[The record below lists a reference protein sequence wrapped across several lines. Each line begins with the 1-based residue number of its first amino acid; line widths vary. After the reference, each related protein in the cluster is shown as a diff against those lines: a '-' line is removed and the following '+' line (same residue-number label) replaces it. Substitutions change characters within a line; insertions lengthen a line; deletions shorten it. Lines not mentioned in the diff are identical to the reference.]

1 MKLTKLLNEQKELRA
16 LGKAIAERAETA
28 KRGLTSDEEKN
39 LADIE
44 SRLKTL
50 DSEIDIELRSPAFV
64 PQIPTVNPD
73 TEDRGGKPQLI
84 TLRQALDAMGGNM
97 EYRAAIEKRAMAS
110 SVGGIPKFI
119 EEILDAIAEANP
131 MRDLAEVY
139 TFSGD
144 ASIPVPGAASA
155 AWGAEGATISPADV
169 SVTNVA
175 LSVFNLQGGITIN
188 DALMED
194 DFFNIRKM
202 IAQAAGAKLG
212 EMEGTAMLD
221 TGAGASQP
229 QGLFN
234 RAKTYTTATTATLA
248 IADILGFFGSV
259 ETKWRRRGN
268 IKAILAPDV
277 LAQILGLK
285 DNTGRIEID
294 QKAQTIQGTPYVLT
308 SLAPAWAVTADYK
321 IMALGDFKRG
331 YAIGQ
336 RTSDMGAI
344 KTKTVPSA
352 TAFASNV
359 LFNERIDGRIVD
371 AAAYKVLAIK

>member
-1 MKLTKLLNEQKELRA
+1 MKLTKLIQEQKELRA
-16 LGKAIAERAETA
+16 LAAAIASRAEEA
-28 KRGLTSDEEKN
+28 KRGLNAEEEKRMSD
-39 LADIE
+39 LTSQISA
-44 SRLKTL
+44 L
-50 DSEIDIELRSPAFV
+50 DAQIDAEIRSTPVNV
-64 PQIPTVNPD
+64 PNIPSQPEARD
-73 TEDRGGKPQLI
+73 GGRPQLI
-84 TLRQALDAMGGNM
+84 TLRQALGAMAGNM
-97 EYRAAIEKRAMAS
+97 ELRGMIEKRAMAS

-119 EEILDAIAEANP
+119 EEILDAVAEANP

-139 TFSGD
+139 TFPGD
-144 ASIPVPGAASA
+144 ASIPVPGLPTAAF
-155 AWGAEGATISPADV
+155 GAEGATITPADA

-194 DFFNIRKM
+194 DFFNIKKM
-202 IAQAAGAKLG
+202 IAQGAGAKIG
-212 EMEGTAMLD
+212 EVEGTSMLD

-234 RAKTYTTATTATLA
+234 HAIDMVTAATGVFDKNDLNTF
-248 IADILGFFGSV
+248 INSV
-259 ETKWRRRGN
+259 ETKWLKRGN
-268 IKAILAPDV
+268 LKFLFSPGV
-277 LAQILGLK
+277 LAKIIGLK
-285 DNTGRIEID
+285 DNTGWLEVD
-294 QKAQTIQGTPYVLT
+294 TKARTVQGIPYVLT
-308 SLAPAWAVTADYK
+308 SLAPGWAATVNYK

-344 KTKTVPSA
+344 KTKVVPSA

-371 AAAYKVLAIK
+371 PAAFKVLAIK